1 MSLFV
6 LAIVLLGVAA
16 VALLALAGLPPS
28 IRVTRLANVLGPGC
42 VVAACGLG
50 LAGVFSG
57 PWELILQFSLS
68 WGLPLGEFSLGL
80 DPLTRLFLLPVF
92 GLGAVC
98 ALSGGLS
105 LRKTRPEEHN
115 LAAHWFFYVLLVAGM
130 AVVLAARDAVLF
142 LIAWE
147 VMSLAPFFLIDFDD
161 SDRKVRDAAW
171 IYLVAAHLGA
181 VLLIAYF
188 ALLWQVGG
196 STDFAVLAAQE
207 HSSYT
212 SALFLLG
219 LLGFGAKS
227 GIAPMHVWMPEAYPA
242 APGHVAGLQSGAM
255 INAGLYGILRG
266 FDFLGQPVD
275 APLWWGWCILVLGLA
290 TALMG
295 ILKALAQSNLKR
307 LLAYSS
313 VENVG
318 IMLVGIGA
326 GVLGAAS
333 GHPWIATLGF
343 AGMLFHMLNH
353 SAFKGLLFL
362 CAGEVQQATGTVAM
376 NRLGGLQKRLPLV
389 GGLFLLGAASIACL
403 PPFNGF
409 AGEFVLALSLLDGA
423 SLPTVELQ
431 LGLLLSLVIL
441 GLVSGLALAAY
452 TKAYGIT
459 FLGDARS
466 EAAQHPHV
474 AGWRSLWPLLFPA
487 AACVGG
493 GLLAG
498 RCFELVAP
506 TAQIAA
512 HLPPLAELSGARAV
526 DEVGHILDIIAAVG
540 GAVVLLTALLLFVRC
555 RLLRRRSVECR
566 ETWGCG
572 YQFGTPRIQYTEAS
586 YSEPLGRLFGS
597 VMGLKITEKGG
608 EGLFPGKASL
618 TIAAPDRVRT
628 SLFTPLFEA
637 IERLCNALK
646 IVQHGKIYLYI
657 LYILVTLVALLIW
670 GMHA

>member
-6 LAIVLLGVAA
+6 LAICLLGVLA
-16 VALLALAGLPPS
+16 VVLLALAGLSPS
-28 IRVTRLANVLGPGC
+28 QRLTRVVNLCGPA
-42 VVAACGLG
+42 VIVIACGLG

-57 PWELILQFSLS
+57 PWELNLRFSLS

-98 ALSGGLS
+98 ALSGSLS
-105 LRKTRPEEHN
+105 LRETKAEEHN

-181 VLLIAYF
+181 VLLITYF

-212 SALFLLG
+212 TALFVLG
-219 LLGFGAKS
+219 LLGFGAKA
-227 GIAPMHVWMPEAYPA
+227 GLAPMHVWMPEAYPA
-242 APGHVAGLQSGAM
+242 APNHVAGLQSGAM

-266 FDFLGQPVD
+266 FDFLGQPTD
-275 APLWWGWCILVLGLA
+275 APLWWGWCILVAGLA

-326 GVLGAAS
+326 GVLGAAG

-353 SAFKGLLFL
+353 SAFKCLLFL

-376 NRLGGLQKRLPLV
+376 NRLGGLQRRMPLL

-431 LGLLLSLVIL
+431 LGLLLALVIL

-459 FLGDARS
+459 FLGNPRSDAALHART
-466 EAAQHPHV
+466 P
-474 AGWRSLWPLLFPA
+474 GRGTLWPLLFPA

-526 DEVGHILDIIAAVG
+526 AEVGHMLDIIACIG
-540 GAVVLLTALLLFVRC
+540 GAVILLTAGLLLLRA
-555 RLLRRRSVECR
+555 RLLHGRVVARE

-572 YQFGTPRIQYTEAS
+572 YAYGTARIQYTEAS
-586 YSEPLGRLFGS
+586 YSEPLGRLFGAI
-597 VMGLKITEKGG
+597 MGLKIMEKPG
-608 EGLFPGKASL
+608 EGLFPGRASL
-618 TIAAPDRVRT
+618 TISAPDRVRT

-637 IERLCNALK
+637 VERLCNALK

>member
-6 LAIVLLGVAA
+6 LAICLLGVLA
-16 VALLALAGLPPS
+16 VALLALSGLPPS
-28 IRVTRLANVLGPGC
+28 QRLTRLANLVGPA
-42 VVAACGLG
+42 VVVIACGLG

-57 PWELILQFSLS
+57 PWELNLRFSLS

-98 ALSGGLS
+98 ALSGSLS
-105 LRKTRPEEHN
+105 LRDTKAEEHN
-115 LAAHWFFYVLLVAGM
+115 LAAHWFFYVLLVGGM

-212 SALFLLG
+212 TALFVLG

-227 GIAPMHVWMPEAYPA
+227 GLAPMHVWMPEAYPA
-242 APGHVAGLQSGAM
+242 APNHVAGLQSGAM
-255 INAGLYGILRG
+255 INAGLYGMLRG
-266 FDFLGQPVD
+266 FDFLGQPTD
-275 APLWWGWCILVLGLA
+275 APLWWGWCILVVGLA

-326 GVLGAAS
+326 GVLGAAG

-353 SAFKGLLFL
+353 SAFKCLLFL
-362 CAGEVQQATGTVAM
+362 CAGEVQQATGTVVM
-376 NRLGGLQKRLPLV
+376 NRLGGLQQRMPLV

-409 AGEFVLALSLLDGA
+409 AGEFVLALSLLDGT

-431 LGLLLSLVIL
+431 LGLLLALVIL

-459 FLGDARS
+459 FLGNARS
-466 EAAQHPHV
+466 DAALHV
-474 AGWRSLWPLLFPA
+474 RAPGWGTLWPLLFPA

-526 DEVGHILDIIAAVG
+526 TEVGHMLDLVACIG
-540 GAVVLLTALLLFVRC
+540 GAVILLTAALLLLRA
-555 RLLRRRSVECR
+555 RLLRGRVVARE

-572 YQFGTPRIQYTEAS
+572 YAYGTARIQYTEAS
-586 YSEPLGRLFGS
+586 YTEPLGRLFGS
-597 VMGLKITEKGG
+597 IMGLKIAEKQG

-618 TIAAPDRVRT
+618 TISAPDRVRT

>member
-28 IRVTRLANVLGPGC
+28 IRVARLANVLGPGC

-130 AVVLAARDAVLF
+130 AV
-142 LIAWE
+142 
-147 VMSLAPFFLIDFDD
+147 
-161 SDRKVRDAAW
+161 
-171 IYLVAAHLGA
+171 
-181 VLLIAYF
+181 
-188 ALLWQVGG
+188 
-196 STDFAVLAAQE
+196 VLAAQE

-466 EAAQHPHV
+466 EAAQHPHA
-474 AGWRSLWPLLFPA
+474 AGWRTLWPLLFPA
-487 AACVGG
+487 AACVCG